1 MKIICVF
8 SVFCLFSMPLFA
20 QPEMA
25 SGALDNWPALLN
37 KPAVVRPVKSAQL
50 ERNWYNVDL
59 DSHIF
64 TDQASFRQIVSV
76 LTDVEN
82 YGTIFDGRRT
92 KLRTGI
98 VSRTDNEM
106 VVDITSITIAF
117 IRFTIDYRA
126 SVKILEN
133 TGARFISEVRQ
144 IDSRSNDQIKNY
156 HSIRYVEDVKIN
168 GKNYTYIRISSLS
181 DTYVGIRLPNITN
194 TIETNSISSNE
205 DTLNMIIDAARKS
218 RAQ

>member
-1 MKIICVF
+1 
-8 SVFCLFSMPLFA
+8 MPLFA